1 LLVEAASWWDGL
13 PIQPPN
19 VEPVA
24 PLAILTRIWVDPE
37 ARMAS
42 RPSPDTEGMRDL
54 ARQWREHSQ
63 QQRRNTLQLDADN
76 QRLSGA
82 NQQLTSNN
90 IRLRLQQDIS
100 RLFEEIQTE
109 RSARYEQEQ
118 RADFY
123 RGKHDAV
130 HTRLTGLLAENAR
143 ADRHAIESRL
153 APAQNS
159 RATGQGTQ
167 ARERSHHRST
177 STQGSPQRSSRPRTS
192 YPPRDGPPVAYETQR
207 LSRPRPHSSSHRSG
221 RSSSST
227 AVETPDIR
235 SRREQSPQAPPIP
248 IHSRPFRSGF

>member
-1 LLVEAASWWDGL
+1 
-13 PIQPPN
+13 
-19 VEPVA
+19 
-24 PLAILTRIWVDPE
+24 
-37 ARMAS
+37 MAS

-90 IRLRLQQDIS
+90 IRLRQVAEELEAKNGTLQGAINRLQQDIS

-123 RGKHDAV
+123 REKHDAV

-143 ADRHAIESRL
+143 ADRHAMESRL